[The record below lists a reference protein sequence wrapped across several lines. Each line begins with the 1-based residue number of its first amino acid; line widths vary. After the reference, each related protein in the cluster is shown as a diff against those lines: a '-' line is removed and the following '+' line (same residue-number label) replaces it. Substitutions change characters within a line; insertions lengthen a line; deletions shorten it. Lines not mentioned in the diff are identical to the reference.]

1 MSSNNVRSIKTKLS
15 QYVHFGNVVFTS
27 FWECCFYL
35 MLDQLLFAAMRMG
48 LGLMSMLDDGICCEK
63 GLKCHIYEL
72 PPVSYVST
80 APSTG
85 DTLPK
90 FPPESEGKSLYGLMQ
105 V

>member
-1 MSSNNVRSIKTKLS
+1 M
-15 QYVHFGNVVFTS
+15 
-27 FWECCFYL
+27 
-35 MLDQLLFAAMRMG
+35 FAAMRMG
-48 LGLMSMLDDGICCEK
+48 LGLMSLLDDRICCEK

-72 PPVSYVST
+72 PPVSYVSA
-80 APSTG
+80 APSIG